1 MSHRLRPI
9 LPRHIGG
16 EEVRIMESI
25 FNVDI
30 AVAGLLIMLAVAI
43 GGLAFAYIADE
54 EAKGRRIEWLEEP
67 LAMPGET
74 AQAEE
79 VRLRKAA

>member
-1 MSHRLRPI
+1 
-9 LPRHIGG
+9 
-16 EEVRIMESI
+16 MESI

-30 AVAGLLIMLAVAI
+30 AAAGLLIMLAVAI

-67 LAMPGET
+67 LATIGESS
-74 AQAEE
+74 E
-79 VRLRKAA
+79 VQETRLRKAA

>member
-1 MSHRLRPI
+1 
-9 LPRHIGG
+9 
-16 EEVRIMESI
+16 MESI

-67 LAMPGET
+67 LATIGESS
-74 AQAEE
+74 E
-79 VRLRKAA
+79 VQETRLRKAA